1 MNFYHNAVEGSDPV
15 RWKVLTDPLLP
26 VMTRPILLVPGCWDR
41 EDLFSLRN
49 SLVAIVARWN
59 DMGHGEIPC
68 PVNFGEEE
76 LLQHQDGMNMLEGI
90 SEILQ
95 QLQDDE
101 VIPLGGMVLPEVY
114 QRAVELSNF
123 FKHEFVRLAE
133 NEQQR
138 ELHAKVWPYP

>member
-1 MNFYHNAVEGSDPV
+1 
-15 RWKVLTDPLLP
+15 
-26 VMTRPILLVPGCWDR
+26 
-41 EDLFSLRN
+41 
-49 SLVAIVARWN
+49 
-59 DMGHGEIPC
+59 
-68 PVNFGEEE
+68 
-76 LLQHQDGMNMLEGI
+76 MNMLEGI

-138 ELHAKVWPYP
+138 ELHAKVWPYPWTYEFLFLCLSDYFSIKYGNVL